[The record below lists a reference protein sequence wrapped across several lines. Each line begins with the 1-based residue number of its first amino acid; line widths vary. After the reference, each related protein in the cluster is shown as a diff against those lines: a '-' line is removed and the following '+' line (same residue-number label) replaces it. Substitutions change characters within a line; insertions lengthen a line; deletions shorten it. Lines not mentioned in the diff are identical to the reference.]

1 MIKQHNKHYL
11 SIIAIWFVEQ
21 SKVKLKSSQREEDD
35 KESSESG
42 YDGNSSI
49 KNISNLLTR
58 LSLSSS

>member
-1 MIKQHNKHYL
+1 MDLTTNGIVITND
-11 SIIAIWFVEQ
+11 IWFVEQ

-49 KNISNLLTR
+49 KK
-58 LSLSSS
+58 